1 MGFFG
6 HSSAGRYGQSVAA
19 GRRTRARPL
28 RWLLYGF
35 GVLLLAVP
43 LAGPIVLT
51 SSSTLP
57 HSLAAVGAGGESRP
71 ATRGDVA
78 VGDWFGIDGWSAGT
92 ITGFGVPGL
101 SPGPDAVGAL
111 SPLADPDAFDVAGV
125 GGRLDESSAVS
136 SLVWQSPEEA
146 RPTGVIGTL
155 QSAEP
160 LLVLG
165 TVFQS
170 LSVLRMP
177 LTLLGGAVVWSL
189 LLGGAF
195 NLTLLRRH
203 GIPFLSRRANI
214 PLAVVLASHGQ
225 RIPAH
230 ADPGEGE
237 VVHRF
242 IAIDRG
248 ILGTGR
254 ISIVGDV
261 EWTEVETPDGRGWVE
276 TLHLTEQ
283 VDLQTFIDDS
293 APGRLLRRLVEVLK
307 DGGDLTDLISRHGLW
322 VSHHADPVHYPTASL
337 ATLMTATTT
346 RVWPGRN
353 PAYRDTE
360 GGFAR
365 VIGAG
370 LLEAWDHPDRVL
382 TTDGPAVPST
392 VLPVEFTNFR
402 AVSISAALR
411 GGDRLDQN
419 AWLAFFSY
427 EGGAPHL
434 VALVKEG

>member
-35 GVLLLAVP
+35 GALLLAAA
-43 LAGPIVLT
+43 LAGPIVLR

-57 HSLAAVGAGGESRP
+57 HSLATAGAGGESRP
-71 ATRGDVA
+71 TTRGDGA
-78 VGDWFGIDGWSAGT
+78 VGDWLGIDDWIAGT
-92 ITGFGVPGL
+92 INGLGVAGL
-101 SPGPDAVGAL
+101 SPGADAVGVR
-111 SPLADPDAFDVAGV
+111 SPLADLDAFNVVGA
-125 GGRLDESSAVS
+125 GGRLDESRAVS
-136 SLVWQSPEEA
+136 SLVWRPPEEA
-146 RPTGVIGTL
+146 RPTAVIGTL

-225 RIPAH
+225 RVPAH

-242 IAIDRG
+242 IATDRG

-254 ISIVGDV
+254 ISNVGDV

-283 VDLQTFIDDS
+283 VDLQTFIDDP
-293 APGRLLRRLVEVLK
+293 APGRLLKRFAEVLK
-307 DGGDLTDLISRHGLW
+307 DRSDLTDLISRHGLW
-322 VSHHADPVHYPTASL
+322 VSHHTDPVHYPTASL
-337 ATLMTATTT
+337 GTLMTATTT

-360 GGFAR
+360 GGFAQ

-370 LLEAWDHPDRVL
+370 LLEVWDHPDRVL

-402 AVSISAALR
+402 AISVSAAL
-411 GGDRLDQN
+411 GGRHRLDQN

-427 EGGAPHL
+427 EGDAPYL